1 MAKLPGWLAFLA
13 DPLLNQRDPWKP
25 RLEARD
31 GYWSLPM
38 RVNVVQIGELV
49 LVSDAAE
56 TFTEIGLRIKQNSPA
71 RHTLFTSLTEGC
83 ISYLHTAGSYS
94 EGGYEVD
101 AAPLA
106 YRYPGRLKAE
116 CEAIALDRTRHLL
129 ARLWEK
135 KDDPNLTR
143 VFLEKE
149 DTECFNDAVT
159 RFENGMPVSRLI
171 HVLPCWVTQ
180 KTLACKLIIN

>member
-1 MAKLPGWLAFLA
+1 VVTGSRPPKNNGKPLLAMAKLPGWLAFLA

-38 RVNVVQIGELV
+38 RVNVVQNGELV

-71 RHTLFTSLTEGC
+71 RHTLFTSLTDGC

-135 KDDPNLTR
+135 KDDPN
-143 VFLEKE
+143 
-149 DTECFNDAVT
+149 
-159 RFENGMPVSRLI
+159 
-171 HVLPCWVTQ
+171 
-180 KTLACKLIIN
+180 